1 MFKMVS
7 GGNGRSVYFGKIG
20 SIDQELFQ
28 LTGNEWDSEARV
40 EVTQTLNLRKDPEFE
55 GTMVEDGKIAVAMVL
70 PSRKDPAKGTV
81 EEMVGESGALS
92 VINENGNEKVILY
105 GKVHK
110 VQWNQKHNRFTVSFL
125 DIKNAQDEYLG
136 TEQRYKDHFNLEY
149 VSHWLNVSFFDSN
162 KFKST
167 YNAERVSQRI
177 QKGDWVVMVA
187 SKKVSMYEGRE
198 IVNYNGGKFF
208 KIN

>member
-1 MFKMVS
+1 M
-7 GGNGRSVYFGKIG
+7 
-20 SIDQELFQ
+20 
-28 LTGNEWDSEARV
+28 
-40 EVTQTLNLRKDPEFE
+40 
-55 GTMVEDGKIAVAMVL
+55 
-70 PSRKDPAKGTV
+70 
-81 EEMVGESGALS
+81 
-92 VINENGNEKVILY
+92 
-105 GKVHK
+105 HK

-187 SKKVSMYEGRE
+187 SRKVSMYEGRE
-198 IVNYNGGKFF
+198 IINYNGGKFS

>member
-1 MFKMVS
+1 
-7 GGNGRSVYFGKIG
+7 
-20 SIDQELFQ
+20 
-28 LTGNEWDSEARV
+28 
-40 EVTQTLNLRKDPEFE
+40 
-55 GTMVEDGKIAVAMVL
+55 
-70 PSRKDPAKGTV
+70 
-81 EEMVGESGALS
+81 MVGESGALS

-136 TEQRYKDHFNLEY
+136 TEQRYKDRFNLEY

-177 QKGDWVVMVA
+177 R
-187 SKKVSMYEGRE
+187 KVIGW
-198 IVNYNGGKFF
+198 
-208 KIN
+208 